1 MYNNNY
7 WKMRAYGCNT
17 VPVANNYSLI
27 NIGLQNKSGT
37 EFSNYV
43 ISGNTVAPYF
53 SSVWN
58 YALATRLI
66 VGTGDTEATAN
77 DVDLESS
84 AMSSLSN
91 VSFSYICGADDDQL
105 TTVFSLSVS
114 NATSND
120 IVIKEVGL
128 ETGISDSNYDE
139 VKILT
144 AREVLK
150 NPITIPAGGS
160 KVITITAVNK

>member
-1 MYNNNY
+1 MFNNNY
-7 WKMRAYGCNT
+7 WKMRAYCANT
-17 VPVANNYSLI
+17 VPPTSYAQIS
-27 NIGLQNKSGT
+27 IGVKDKSGNAVT
-37 EFSNYV
+37 NGYV

-53 SSVWN
+53 SSMWN
-58 YALATRLI
+58 YAIATRLI

-105 TTVFSLSVS
+105 TTVFSLSAS
-114 NATSND
+114 NETSSD
-120 IVIKEVGL
+120 IVITEVGL